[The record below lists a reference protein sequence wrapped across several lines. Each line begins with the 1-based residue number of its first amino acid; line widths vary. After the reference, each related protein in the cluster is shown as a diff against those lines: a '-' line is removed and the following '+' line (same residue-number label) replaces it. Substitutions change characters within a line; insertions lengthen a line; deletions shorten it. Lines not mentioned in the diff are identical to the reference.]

1 MKTGASGFGLK
12 YCLLCIFLCLG
23 PWFALECANG
33 QTTPASSGQNDGFK
47 QGFDLKVAVEEV
59 RIDAVVLDRSGHQ
72 VKDLTAKDFEV
83 YQDGKPK
90 QIMACAYVNEEQAP
104 SRKLSKTSILTS
116 SPMLPRDRVR
126 RTLAF
131 VVDDLSMD
139 FDHFSNAR
147 KAIEKFVET
156 QMQPYD
162 LVVIFQTSG
171 GALLQFSSD
180 REVLLSR
187 VQSLRWKGGTG
198 GMLGCGPSGCGVA
211 PASHRDIGNPN
222 QTESLDGDIDMALQS
237 AVARAGNLG
246 GQQGSGVSTQATNV
260 RQEAKQQAQDYY
272 RQALFESQMAA
283 LRYCIR
289 TLQDM
294 PGRKSVLFMSSV
306 ITIPE
311 SKATINAQAM
321 DLSSD
326 FYRNVKQKFDEL
338 ADEAL
343 RAGVVIQTLDTKS
356 LAAPLPNE
364 NMGLETQPNQPTEGY
379 IPLSK
384 KTGGIIVENSN
395 FFLNGIGPAAEELK
409 GYYLISFIP
418 PPNAFSDVRSNVYHR
433 IQIKV
438 KRHGTEV
445 HTRDGYLGA
454 PPHANPNPESAASTN
469 TLEQAIVSP
478 FRYNDLKLDLA
489 SGYAFAPT
497 PGYFL
502 RSWLQLEGKDLNF
515 ANQPDGAHFLSLELV
530 SLTSNSDGLVQDTK
544 ALQYRFKVNDEDIS
558 RIRKEGVDFNIY
570 LPVKNSGDYYVRT
583 AIRDMASGKI
593 GSAYQFLQIPD
604 LKKPRL
610 ALSSIFVINQDEEA
624 SDIKAGN
631 IEAGRDAS
639 DSGRKLHETKSPAL
653 RSYLPGEGFGYL
665 TMVYDAKNKEGLQPN
680 LESQVTIFKDG
691 EKYFEGK
698 REDVDLHGVGDLGRI
713 PIMKRLVFESG
724 MKEGAYLLQLTV
736 RDKQNKSR
744 TASQAIDFEIRKE
757 Q

>member
-1 MKTGASGFGLK
+1 MKTGASGFGSK
-12 YCLLCIFLCLG
+12 YCLLCIFLCFG
-23 PWFALECANG
+23 PWFALERANG
-33 QTTPASSGQNDGFK
+33 QTSPASSGQNDDLK

-59 RIDAVVLDRSGHQ
+59 RIDAVVLGRNGRQ
-72 VKDLTAKDFEV
+72 VRDLTANDFEV
-83 YQDGKPK
+83 FQDAKSK
-90 QIMACAYVNEEQAP
+90 QIISCAYVNEEQAP

-116 SPMLPRDRVR
+116 SPMLPKDMVR

-139 FDHFSNAR
+139 FDHFYHAR
-147 KAIEKFVET
+147 MAIEKFVET

-162 LVVIFQTSG
+162 LAVIFQTSG
-171 GALLQFSSD
+171 GTLLQFSSD

-187 VQSLRWKGGTG
+187 VKSLRWKGGTG

-211 PASHRDIGNPN
+211 PASRRDIGNAVDAE
-222 QTESLDGDIDMALQS
+222 TADIDIDLQQ
-237 AVARAGNLG
+237 AVARFGSLGSAVGGGN
-246 GQQGSGVSTQATNV
+246 GSATNV
-260 RQEAKQQAQDYY
+260 RQAASQTAQDYY
-272 RQALFESQMAA
+272 RLRLFESQMAA
-283 LRYCIR
+283 IRYCIR

-294 PGRKSVLFMSSV
+294 PGRKSMLFISSV

-311 SKATINAQAM
+311 AKPTLMSQAL
-321 DLSSD
+321 DLNFD
-326 FYRNVKQKFDEL
+326 FYGDVKKKFDEL

-343 RAGVVIQTLDTKS
+343 RAGVVIQTLDMKG
-356 LAAPLPNE
+356 LAAPLPKE
-364 NMGLETQPNQPTEGY
+364 NMGPETQPNPPTEGY
-379 IPLSK
+379 IPLSR

-395 FFLNGIGPAAEELK
+395 FFLNGIGPAEEELK

-418 PPNAFSDVRSNVYHR
+418 SPNAFSDVRSNVYHR
-433 IQIKV
+433 IQVKV

-454 PPHANPNPESAASTN
+454 PPHSNPNPESAASTN

-515 ANQPDGAHFLSLELV
+515 TNEPDGTHSLSLELV
-530 SLTSNSDGLVQDTK
+530 TLTSNADGLVQDSK
-544 ALQYRFKVNDEDIS
+544 GLQYKFKVNDEDLS

-583 AIRDMASGKI
+583 AIRDQASGKI

-610 ALSSIFVINQDEEA
+610 ALSSLFVINQNEEA
-624 SDIKAGN
+624 SDIKSGN
-631 IEAGRDAS
+631 IEGSSNAS

-653 RSYLPGEGFGYL
+653 RSYLPGEGFDYL
-665 TMVYDAKNKEGLQPN
+665 TMVYNAKNKEGLQAN

-713 PIMKRLVFESG
+713 PIMKRLVFDSKMG
-724 MKEGAYLLQLTV
+724 EGAYLLQLAV
-736 RDKQNKSR
+736 RDKQNKDQSR
-744 TASQAIDFEIRKE
+744 TASQAIDFEIRK
-757 Q
+757 